1 MISVVVP
8 AYNERDVLQ
17 LMYDRLTACASS
29 WGEEY
34 EIVLVDDGSS
44 DDTLALAEAI
54 AAADS
59 RLKIVALSRNFGHQ
73 AAVTAGL
80 GFSRGNL
87 IAVIDADLQDPP
99 EELPRFFAKCREG
112 CDVVYGIRT
121 RRKESLWKRFAYKS
135 FYRLLAVLANID
147 IPLDSGDFCVMSR
160 RAVDAM
166 NALPERNRFIRG
178 LRSWVG
184 FRQTGLSYERHAR
197 ASGEPKYTISS
208 LVKLALDGITN
219 FSSRPLRLIA
229 VLGLLLALLA
239 TAGAV
244 MFLVQYI
251 FDWTVLGHNPRQARG
266 WSSLIVAVLFLAGAQ
281 LLSLGILG
289 EYIGRLFEEI
299 KGRPVFLVERT
310 VNVSMQDEPSGS
322 IPNARMGPAV
332 D

>member
-8 AYNERDVLQ
+8 AYNEQEVLQ

-44 DDTLALAEAI
+44 DDTLPLAETI
-54 AAADS
+54 AATDP

-80 GFSRGNL
+80 NFSRGDL

-112 CDVVYGIRT
+112 FDVVYGIRT
-121 RRKESLWKRFAYKS
+121 RRKESLWKRLAYKS
-135 FYRLLAVLANID
+135 FYRLLAVLANIE

-229 VLGLLLALLA
+229 VLGLLVATLA
-239 TAGAV
+239 TAGGV
-244 MFLVQYI
+244 MFLLQYL
-251 FDWTVLGHNPRQARG
+251 FDWTILGHNPRQARG

-281 LLSLGILG
+281 LFSLGILG

-299 KGRPVFLVERT
+299 KGRPIFLVGRT
-310 VNVSMQDEPSGS
+310 INVTAPDRTSGS
-322 IPNARMGPAV
+322 SPRARMATTL